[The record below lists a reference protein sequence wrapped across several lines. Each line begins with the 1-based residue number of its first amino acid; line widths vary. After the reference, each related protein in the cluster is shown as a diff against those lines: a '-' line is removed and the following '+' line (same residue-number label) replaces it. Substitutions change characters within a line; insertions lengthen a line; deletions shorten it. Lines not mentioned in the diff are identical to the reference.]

1 MLHLKSAIRP
11 VLTLAMVVLSIALAI
26 AFWRQYMLAPWTR
39 DGRVSADVVQV
50 APEVSGTIRE
60 VHVVDNQFVHRG
72 DILYQIDFERFQ
84 LALDQ
89 ATSTLEARRQTMQL
103 QASTARRRSALAGVA
118 SVEVIEQ
125 AVGAAAIAEADFQSA
140 QAAFNLAKL
149 NMARATVR
157 ASVDGY
163 VTNLRVRPGD
173 YAVAGT
179 TKIAMID
186 ANSFWITG
194 YFEETQLRT
203 IRTGEHAEIRMM
215 GFDDPVTGHVESIG
229 RGIADAND
237 SPDHLGL
244 PSVSPVFT
252 WVRLA
257 QRIPVRVHID
267 SAPPTVMLAM
277 GMTCSVAVGEQASRH
292 QARLLSLIRAVL

>member
-1 MLHLKSAIRP
+1 MLHLKAAIRP
-11 VLTLAMVVLSIALAI
+11 ILTLAMVGVSIVLTIAL
-26 AFWRQYMLAPWTR
+26 WHQYMLAPWTR
-39 DGRVSADVVQV
+39 DGRISADVVQI

-60 VHVVDNQFVHRG
+60 VHVVDNQLVHRG
-72 DILYQIDFERFQ
+72 DILYQIDPERFQ
-84 LALDQ
+84 LAVDQ
-89 ATSTLEARRQTMQL
+89 AISTLEARRQTMQL
-103 QASTARRRSALAGVA
+103 QASTARRRSALVGVA

-125 AVGAAAIAEADFQSA
+125 AVGAASIAEADFQSA

-149 NMARATVR
+149 NLARATVR

-163 VTNLRVRPGD
+163 VTNLRMRPGD

-179 TKIAMID
+179 TKVAMID
-186 ANSFWITG
+186 AGSFWVTG

-203 IRTGEHAEIRMM
+203 IRTGAHAEIRMM

-229 RGIADAND
+229 RGIADANAT
-237 SPDHLGL
+237 PDHLGL
-244 PSVSPVFT
+244 PSVNPVFT

-257 QRIPVRVHID
+257 QRIPVRLHID
-267 SAPPTVMLAM
+267 SAPSTVMLAM
-277 GMTCSVAVGEQASRH
+277 GMTCSIAIGEPSEGH